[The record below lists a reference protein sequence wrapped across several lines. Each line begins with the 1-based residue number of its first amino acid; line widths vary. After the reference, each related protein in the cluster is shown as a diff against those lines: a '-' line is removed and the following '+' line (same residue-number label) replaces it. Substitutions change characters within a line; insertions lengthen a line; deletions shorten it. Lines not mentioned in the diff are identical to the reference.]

1 MHGCPVGLAFVHCSM
16 THYINADGD
25 VEGRQPPSEW
35 INAFAWGDLGCA
47 DGGPVGMKMRVT
59 FKKNRSA
66 SQFMQRVDKIAAD
79 LNVVLLIFAVGLATL
94 DLTFMVT
101 QKVVDRLPQ
110 VTRLADDAA
119 PIAANPGPAPQK

>member
-1 MHGCPVGLAFVHCSM
+1 MASRAGV
-16 THYINADGD
+16 
-25 VEGRQPPSEW
+25 
-35 INAFAWGDLGCA
+35 
-47 DGGPVGMKMRVT
+47 KMRAM
-59 FKKNRSA
+59 FKKTRWP
-66 SQFMQRVDKIAAD
+66 SQLIERIDRIAGD

-119 PIAANPGPAPQK
+119 PAANTVTPAPQK